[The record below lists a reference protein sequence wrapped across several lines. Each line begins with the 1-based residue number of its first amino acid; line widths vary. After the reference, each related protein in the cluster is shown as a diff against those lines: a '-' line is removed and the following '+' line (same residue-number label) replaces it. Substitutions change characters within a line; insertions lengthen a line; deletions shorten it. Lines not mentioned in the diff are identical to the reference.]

1 MLASDI
7 IDRARLVLND
17 TDNTSYRWADSEFLK
32 WINDGQRAITLVR
45 PDASVSVET
54 MTCAAGTKQS
64 LPNGA
69 IRLLDV
75 TRNINADNSVGRAVR
90 LVDRDILDSQNPDWH
105 SDTQE
110 ATVKNFI
117 YDNRVPTVFYV
128 YPPAKST
135 SKLEIVISKN
145 PTDVSATSST
155 LAVADIYTEPLLNYV
170 LFRAY
175 NKDAEFAATTQLA
188 VSYFQAFQAML
199 GIKTAKDVGYSPDL
213 NSKGGNPNPAALQT
227 GGV

>member
-17 TDNTSYRWADSEFLK
+17 TVATYRWADSEFFK
-32 WINDGQRAITLVR
+32 WINDGQRAIVLVR

-54 MTCAAGTKQS
+54 LTCAAGTKQS
-64 LPNGA
+64 IPATG

-75 TRNINADNSVGRAVR
+75 TRNINADNSAGRAVR

-105 SDTQE
+105 SDDQ
-110 ATVKNFI
+110 AVVVKNFI

-145 PTDVSATSST
+145 PADVTTTGST
-155 LAVADIYTEPLLNYV
+155 LALADIYSEPLLNYV

-175 NKDAEFAATTQLA
+175 NKDSEFATNAQLA
-188 VSYFQAFQAML
+188 TNYFQAFSAML
-199 GIKTAKDVGYSPDL
+199 GVKTQRDVGFSPDL

>member
-17 TDNTSYRWADSEFLK
+17 TVATYRWADSEFFK
-32 WINDGQRAITLVR
+32 WINDGQRAIVLVR

-54 MTCAAGTKQS
+54 LTCAAGTKQS
-64 LPNGA
+64 LPAGA

-90 LVDRDILDSQNPDWH
+90 LVDRDILDSQDPNWH
-105 SDTQE
+105 ADTQQ
-110 ATVKNFI
+110 AVVKNYI
-117 YDNRVPTVFYV
+117 YDNRSPNVFYV

-135 SKLEIVISKN
+135 SKVEIVISKN
-145 PTDVSATSST
+145 PTDVTATSSS
-155 LAVADIYTEPLLNYV
+155 LALADIYAEPLLNYV

-175 NKDAEFAATTQLA
+175 NKDAEFATNAQLA
-188 VSYFQAFQAML
+188 TNYFQVFSAML
-199 GIKTAKDVGYSPDL
+199 GIKTQKDVGYSPDL

>member
-17 TDNTSYRWADSEFLK
+17 TVATYRWADSEFLK
-32 WINDGQRAITLVR
+32 WINDGQRAIVLVR

-54 MTCAAGTKQS
+54 MTCAAGAKQS
-64 LPNGA
+64 LPAGA

-75 TRNINADNSVGRAVR
+75 THNIHGNNNPGRAVR
-90 LVDRDILDSQNPDWH
+90 LVDRDILDSQNPHWH
-105 SDTQE
+105 ADGHEDS
-110 ATVKNFI
+110 VKNYI

-135 SKLEIVISKN
+135 TQLEIVISKN
-145 PTDVSATSST
+145 PTDVTATGST
-155 LAVADIYTEPLLNYV
+155 LALADIYAEPLLNYV

-175 NKDAEFAATTQLA
+175 NKDAEFATNAQLA
-188 VSYFQAFQAML
+188 TNYFQVFSAML
-199 GIKTAKDVGYSPDL
+199 GIKTQKDVGYSPDL

>member
-17 TDNTSYRWADSEFLK
+17 TVATYRWADSEFFK
-32 WINDGQRAITLVR
+32 WINDGQRAIVLVR

-54 MTCAAGTKQS
+54 MTCAAGTKQA
-64 LPNGA
+64 LPSGA

-75 TRNINADNSVGRAVR
+75 SRNINADNSAGRAVR
-90 LVDRDILDSQNPDWH
+90 LVDRDILDSQNPNWH

-110 ATVKNFI
+110 TAVKNYL
-117 YDNRVPTVFYV
+117 YDNRSPNVFYV

-145 PTDVSATSST
+145 PTDVTATTST
-155 LAVADIYTEPLLNYV
+155 LALADIYSEALLNYV

-175 NKDAEFAATTQLA
+175 SKDAEFATNAQLA
-188 VSYFQAFQAML
+188 TSYFQVFSAML
-199 GIKTAKDVGYSPDL
+199 GIKTQKDVGYSPDL

>member
-17 TDNTSYRWADSEFLK
+17 ADNTSYRWADSEFFK
-32 WINDGQRAITLVR
+32 WINDGQRAIVLVR

-54 MTCAAGTKQS
+54 LTCAAGTKQA

-69 IRLLDV
+69 IRLLDI
-75 TRNINADNSVGRAVR
+75 TRNINADNTAGRAVR
-90 LVDRDILDSQNPDWH
+90 LVDRDILDSQNPNWH
-105 SDTQE
+105 SDTAEQ
-110 ATVKNFI
+110 AVKNFI
-117 YDNRVPTVFYV
+117 YDNRSPNVFYV
-128 YPPAKST
+128 YPPAKTT

-155 LAVADIYTEPLLNYV
+155 LALADIYAEPLLNYV

-175 NKDAEFAATTQLA
+175 NKDAEYAATSQLA

-199 GIKTAKDVGYSPDL
+199 GIKTSKDVAFSPDL
-213 NSKGGNPNPAALQT
+213 NSKGANPNPAALQT
-227 GGV
+227 GGG

>member
-17 TDNTSYRWADSEFLK
+17 TVATYRWADSEFLK
-32 WINDGQRAITLVR
+32 WINDGQRAIVLVR

-54 MTCAAGTKQS
+54 LTCAAGTKQS
-64 LPNGA
+64 IPATG

-75 TRNINADNSVGRAVR
+75 TRNINADNSAGRAVR

-105 SDTQE
+105 SDTQ
-110 ATVKNFI
+110 ADVVKNFI

-135 SKLEIVISKN
+135 SKVEIVISKN
-145 PTDVSATSST
+145 PTDVSATGST
-155 LAVADIYTEPLLNYV
+155 LALSDIYAEPLLNYV

-175 NKDAEFAATTQLA
+175 NKDAEFATNAQLA
-188 VSYFQAFQAML
+188 TNYFQVFSAML
-199 GIKTAKDVGYSPDL
+199 GIKTQKDVGYSPDL

>member
-17 TDNTSYRWADSEFLK
+17 TVATYRWADSEFFK
-32 WINDGQRAITLVR
+32 WINDGQRAIVLVR

-54 MTCAAGTKQS
+54 LTCAAGTKQAIPS
-64 LPNGA
+64 GA

-75 TRNINADNSVGRAVR
+75 TRNINADNSAGRAVR

-105 SDTQE
+105 SGTQ
-110 ATVKNFI
+110 ADAVKNFI
-117 YDNRVPTVFYV
+117 YDNRAPSVFYV

-135 SKLEIVISKN
+135 TKVEIVVSKN
-145 PTDVSATSST
+145 PTDVTATGST
-155 LAVADIYTEPLLNYV
+155 LALADIYAEPLLNYV

-175 NKDAEFAATTQLA
+175 NKDAEFAANANLA
-188 VSYFQAFQAML
+188 LSYFQAFQAML

-213 NSKGGNPNPAALQT
+213 NSKGGNPSPAALQT

>member
-17 TDNTSYRWADSEFLK
+17 TVATYRWADSEFFK
-32 WINDGQRAITLVR
+32 WINDGQRAIVLVR

-54 MTCAAGTKQS
+54 LTCAAGTKQS
-64 LPNGA
+64 LPAGA

-75 TRNINADNSVGRAVR
+75 TRNINVDNSVGRAVR
-90 LVDRDILDSQNPDWH
+90 LVDRDILDSQDPNWH
-105 SDTQE
+105 ADTQ
-110 ATVKNFI
+110 ADVVKNYI
-117 YDNRVPTVFYV
+117 YDNRSPNVFYV

-135 SKLEIVISKN
+135 SKVEIVISKN
-145 PTDVSATSST
+145 PADVTATNSS
-155 LAVADIYTEPLLNYV
+155 LALADIYAEPLLNYV

-175 NKDAEFAATTQLA
+175 NKDAEFATNAQLA
-188 VSYFQAFQAML
+188 TNYFQVFSAML
-199 GIKTAKDVGYSPDL
+199 GIKTQKDVGYSPDL